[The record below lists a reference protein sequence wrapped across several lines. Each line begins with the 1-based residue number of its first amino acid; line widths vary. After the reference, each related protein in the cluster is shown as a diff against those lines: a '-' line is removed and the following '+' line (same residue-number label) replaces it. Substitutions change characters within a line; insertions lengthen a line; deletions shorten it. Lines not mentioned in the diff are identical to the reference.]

1 MFSSNRYVLS
11 SNYFIS
17 VINGI
22 FFVELIF
29 DWWIMMKNSMNPLS
43 ISGSSLC
50 IMMWAYW
57 SWINIDE
64 LYLNWFKYLSVSSSM
79 LNHGELLKYFYI
91 DVLVSWD
98 LKHRIQI
105 VINWIR
111 ILNVMWIHLK
121 GGSTNLLVM
130 WLWIQWCYDYHVLKF
145 IYM

>member
-121 GGSTNLLVM
+121 GGTTNLLVM